1 MVVIVSSS
9 ALSSSTLP
17 HVVDRSILSGPYH
30 SPTSL
35 GGLNLHWMDGSFF
48 YVNPKWKWC
57 RISLF
62 QWSDLWIVQ
71 LLSFTTHIH
80 VPFISD
86 FPLFPQY
93 TLARNHS
100 LSFACCIALPE
111 RPRQAPPSRRRN
123 QFIILEFIRY
133 GGTFYY
139 SPPPT
144 R

>member
-9 ALSSSTLP
+9 ALSFSLLP
-17 HVVDRSILSGPYH
+17 LVLVGSFLSGPYH
-30 SPTSL
+30 SPVSL
-35 GGLNLHWMDGSFF
+35 GGLNLHRMDGSFF

-62 QWSDLWIVQ
+62 QWSDLWNDHP
-71 LLSFTTHIH
+71 LSFIYHIL

-86 FPLFPQY
+86 SLLFS
-93 TLARNHS
+93 AIHS
-100 LSFACCIALPE
+100 SPKPFYVLFACCIALPD
-111 RPRQAPPSRRRN
+111 RPSQAPPSRRN

-139 SPPPT
+139 WSPPT